1 MSTPGLGLITGPQF
15 LAVMQNFA
23 QVLERRAP
31 EINDLNVFPVP
42 DSDTGS
48 NSVLTIAA
56 GLANLTELEQAAEA
70 GLGEVVATVAS
81 ASGHGALGNSGII
94 LSEYLRGMST
104 VLDDQA
110 DVVQWARALKVGAET
125 AREAVLTPQNGT
137 MLTVAQAAAE
147 VTVDSIFENY
157 LKQIQIQVRKKLVE
171 TEGML
176 PALTSAGVVD
186 AGAVVITLLH
196 DAFATQLANSSE
208 PELVIIQSK
217 CKELPNNYSGPK
229 YELMF
234 AFQGSE
240 NQKHELEQELAKF
253 GDSITVAGDESG
265 FNFHIHTDS
274 PDQVIE
280 FGRTL
285 VAIDNT
291 RVHRLIG

>member
-1 MSTPGLGLITGPQF
+1 MR
-15 LAVMQNFA
+15 NFA
-23 QVLERRAP
+23 QALELRVP

-48 NSVLTIAA
+48 NSLLTIAA
-56 GLANLTELEQAAEA
+56 GLANTTEVEQAAEA
-70 GLGEVVATVAS
+70 GLGEVVAVVAK
-81 ASGHGALGNSGII
+81 ACGHGALGNSGII

-110 DVVQWARALKVGAET
+110 DVAQWARALKIGAET
-125 AREAVLTPQNGT
+125 AREAVLTPQDGT
-137 MLTVAQAAAE
+137 MLTVAQAAADVE
-147 VTVDSIFENY
+147 VDANFENY
-157 LKQIQIQVRKKLVE
+157 LKQIQIQVRTKLVE

-176 PALTSAGVVD
+176 PALAAAGVVD

-196 DAFATQLANSSE
+196 DAFVAQLANSSV
-208 PELVIIQSK
+208 PELVITQSK
-217 CKELPNNYSGPK
+217 CKELPVDYSGPEF
-229 YELMF
+229 ELMF
-234 AFQGSE
+234 DFLGTE
-240 NQKHELEQELAKF
+240 NLKHKLEQELAKF

-265 FNFHIHTDS
+265 FNFHIHTDD

-285 VAIDNT
+285 VAIGNT